1 MLRQCEFFTRRGSAG
16 YLYERAGIAEESP
29 TAGRERIVSEQRG
42 AEKTKG

>member
-1 MLRQCEFFTRRGSAG
+1 MLRQCEFFTFDTCAL